1 MIREAYD
8 DIQRAY
14 RDKEINSQSYTL
26 LSENGRREQILSSD
40 LQVADIIIIQKNQR
54 VPADVV
60 ILQTSDTSGQ

>member
-26 LSENGRREQILSSD
+26 LSENGRREQILSSE